1 MKTTFLIASFISA
14 GFVLSGCASV
24 TRGMSE
30 KVKIYTSPEDA
41 QISTDIG
48 MTCSSSPCTLKV
60 SRKEKFNVTVSKEGY
75 KTQKVHVTTE
85 VAGSGAAAM
94 AGNALIGGVI
104 GVGVDA
110 YTGAMLNHKPN
121 PVLVELKPTNPA
133 NPNTPVGDLSH
144 IRKQYADDEKA
155 HQENVMRRGGGV

>member
-1 MKTTFLIASFISA
+1 MKTAFLITSFLSV
-14 GFVLSGCASV
+14 GLFLSGCASV

-30 KVKIYTSPEDA
+30 KVKIYASPEDA

-48 MTCSSSPCTLKV
+48 MTCNSSPCTLKI
-60 SRKEKFNVTVSKEGY
+60 SRKEKFNVTVSKKGY

-110 YTGAMLNHKPN
+110 YTCAMLNHKPN
-121 PVLVELKPTNPA
+121 PVLVELKPINPA
-133 NPNTPVGDLSH
+133 NPNTPIGDLSH
-144 IRKQYADDEKA
+144 IRKEYADNEKA